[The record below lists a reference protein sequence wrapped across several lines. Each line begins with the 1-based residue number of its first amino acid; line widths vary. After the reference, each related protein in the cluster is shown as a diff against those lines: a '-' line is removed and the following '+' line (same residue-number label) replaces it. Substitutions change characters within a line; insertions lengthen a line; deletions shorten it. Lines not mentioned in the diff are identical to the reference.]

1 MYAND
6 VNNDGVAS
14 NDLIYVPNGASDPN
28 VDYSGLSAQQ
38 QADFLAFLQRSGL
51 AKYAGSHAP
60 RNAFTQPWINQLDL
74 RITQRLP
81 IYQPVEVELFFDFVN
96 FGYWLSRKAFGYVE
110 LLTAQNNA
118 VFYRRT
124 LPNATYNANGQIR
137 PTYTGEPGTWTV
149 DNIASRWRMQFGATV
164 RF

>member
-1 MYAND
+1 
-6 VNNDGVAS
+6 
-14 NDLIYVPNGASDPN
+14 
-28 VDYSGLSAQQ
+28 VDYSGLNPTQ
-38 QADFLAFLQRSGL
+38 QANYLAFLQSSGL

-60 RNAFTQPWINQLDL
+60 RNAFIQPWINQLDL

-81 IYQPVEVELFFDFVN
+81 IYQPVEVELFFDFIN
-96 FGYWLSRKAFGYVE
+96 FGYWISRKHFGYVE
-110 LLTAQNNA
+110 LLTTQNNG

-124 LPNATYNANGQIR
+124 MDAATYNASGQVR
-137 PTYTGEPGTWTV
+137 PTFNAPPGNWIA